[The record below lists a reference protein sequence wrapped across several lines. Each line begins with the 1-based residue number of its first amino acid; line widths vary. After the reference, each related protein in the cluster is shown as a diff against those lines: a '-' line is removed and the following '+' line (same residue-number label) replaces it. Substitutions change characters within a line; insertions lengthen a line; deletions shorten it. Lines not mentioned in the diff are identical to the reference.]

1 MKVFVTALVLVLAA
15 VWAPPSGAGNDS
27 KVKAAPGRV
36 ESRGKKI
43 GGGQVGERIKQTTK
57 GAGKTAV
64 GGVKHSGEKLKEAAQ
79 AAPPQAKSTW
89 ESVKDGTWSF
99 GRSVKNGVWS
109 FGRSV
114 KNFFGGLFS

>member
-15 VWAPPSGAGNDS
+15 VWAPPSGASNGS

-36 ESRGKKI
+36 ESRAKKI
-43 GGGQVGERIKQTTK
+43 GGGERVKQTTK
-57 GAGKTAV
+57 GGGKTAV
-64 GGVKHSGEKLKEAAQ
+64 GGVKHSGDKLKEAAP

-99 GRSVKNGVWS
+99 GLSVKDGVWS

-114 KNFFGGLFS
+114 KNFFGGLFSN